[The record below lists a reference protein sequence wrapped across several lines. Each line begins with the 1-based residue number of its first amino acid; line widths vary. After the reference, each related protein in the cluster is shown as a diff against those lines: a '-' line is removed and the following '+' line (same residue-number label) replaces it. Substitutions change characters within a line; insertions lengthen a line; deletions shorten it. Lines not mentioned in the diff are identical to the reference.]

1 MATGIASVTPMPHA
15 SFPSSQASKS
25 PTNDGRRRHAEDGEV
40 DIARTHTTSPW
51 RWDEHPGIEFWNIDL
66 TLNYTDHN
74 APGNPKPALIA
85 RASLV
90 RIDCSRCME
99 ISFELDQFSFDLGR
113 IGGAIGDSRD
123 KLEPHQIYSATN
135 STILIAEDVL
145 VDKFWRGRQLGPSLV
160 VFAAELLRSDGTFLM
175 PLRLGKG
182 VGDQY
187 RPEDIYTE
195 RTIKIYGEMMT
206 KTLIDLDDAALN
218 DAKRALRTRTKKDT
232 VNESLAVVVA
242 LSARRRDLERFAAD
256 AHADL
261 RDADIMSSAWQR

>member
-1 MATGIASVTPMPHA
+1 MPHA
-15 SFPSSQASKS
+15 SFPSAQASKS

-40 DIARTHTTSPW
+40 DIACTHTTSPW
-51 RWDEHPGIEFWNIDL
+51 RWDEHPGIEFWNIDF

-113 IGGAIGDSRD
+113 IGGAIDDSRD

-135 STILIAEDVL
+135 STILIAEDVV

-160 VFAAELLRSDGTFLM
+160 VFAAELLRADGTFLM
-175 PLRLGKG
+175 PFGLHTRLNDQGECYTDYWTPRPGPEVQKQVRAAWRNAGFKQLRDGIVWMPNNEEG
-182 VGDQY
+182 Y
-187 RPEDIYTE
+187 RDAEK
-195 RTIKIYGEMMT
+195 RMT
-206 KTLIDLDDAALN
+206 KA
-218 DAKRALRTRTKKDT
+218 RACLEKITDEVQTSHGKSWWWRRIERQLRTPRT
-232 VNESLAVVVA
+232 
-242 LSARRRDLERFAAD
+242 
-256 AHADL
+256 
-261 RDADIMSSAWQR
+261 